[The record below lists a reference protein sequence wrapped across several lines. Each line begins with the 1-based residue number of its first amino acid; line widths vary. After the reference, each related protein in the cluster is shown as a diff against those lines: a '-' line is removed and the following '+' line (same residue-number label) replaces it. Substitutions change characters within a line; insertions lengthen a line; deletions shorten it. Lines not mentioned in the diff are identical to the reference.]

1 MSNRKLGR
9 NDRLT
14 LARDIDRV
22 FAEGTW
28 SRKGCVNA
36 GAVANSLGYSRL
48 GVGVSSR
55 MCNAVRR
62 NRLKRLIREA
72 FRLNRDALPRGLDIF
87 VTATRIDSTSKQ
99 VAEDLISAGRKLV
112 EKMDVK

>member
-1 MSNRKLGR
+1 MANRKLR
-9 NDRLT
+9 KRDRLT
-14 LARDIDRV
+14 LARDIDRI

-36 GAVANSLGYSRL
+36 GAVANGLGYSRL

-55 MCNAVRR
+55 MCNAVQR

-72 FRLNRDALPRGLDIF
+72 FRLNRDALPRSLDIF
-87 VTATRIDSTSKQ
+87 VTATRVDSTSEQ
-99 VAEDLISAGRKLV
+99 VAEDLIGAGRKLV
-112 EKMDVK
+112 AKMEVQ